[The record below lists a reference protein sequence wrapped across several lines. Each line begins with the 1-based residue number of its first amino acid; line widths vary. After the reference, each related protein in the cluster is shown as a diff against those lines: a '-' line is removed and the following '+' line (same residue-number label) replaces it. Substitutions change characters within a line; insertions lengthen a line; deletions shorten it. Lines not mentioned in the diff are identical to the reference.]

1 MSANERLISQMVD
14 ILVYDFNN
22 KYHNLKNNGLNQEQI
37 NNFMENYQK
46 SRNEVFKED
55 LNRIKNVCNKK

>member
-1 MSANERLISQMVD
+1 MSANERLISQMID

-22 KYHNLKNNGLNQEQI
+22 KYHNLKNNGFNQEQI

-55 LNRIKNVCNKK
+55 LKRLNYIYNK

>member
-22 KYHNLKNNGLNQEQI
+22 KYHNLKNNGFNQEQI

-55 LNRIKNVCNKK
+55 LKRLNYIYNK